1 MDMGRPQG
9 ATQGSVVE
17 GGSACEV
24 GVHCDFGGDPTGLA
38 HRSYAQ
44 AQPPVAVRAAYI
56 PVVTWLPAWVAKEKG
71 FFAAHGLDVT
81 LSVAQNLSTLPGTV
95 GKQFEFVPS
104 TAPDLLK
111 SVASGLTWL
120 PSLPRFLRRR
130 TTLRRMSSFRRSWVS
145 PGRKISLE
153 RSLRPPRSAA

>member
-1 MDMGRPQG
+1 VQRNALSSKAGLHAKLACM
-9 ATQGSVVE
+9 VVL
-17 GGSACEV
+17 AAIT
-24 GVHCDFGGDPTGLA
+24 TGLA
-38 HRSYAQ
+38 HRSCAQ
-44 AQPPVAVRAAYI
+44 TISPVAVRAAYI

-111 SVASGLTWL
+111 SVASGLDVVAVASEVFETEDN
-120 PSLPRFLRRR
+120 PTTYVIVSKESGIAGRRI
-130 TTLRRMSSFRRSWVS
+130 S
-145 PGRKISLE
+145 PE
-153 RSLRPPRSAA
+153 RSLRRPRSAA

>member
-1 MDMGRPQG
+1 MLHNALSSR
-9 ATQGSVVE
+9 
-17 GGSACEV
+17 V
-24 GVHCDFGGDPTGLA
+24 GLHAKLTCIAVLAAVTTGLV
-38 HRSYAQ
+38 HQSYAQ
-44 AQPPVAVRAAYI
+44 TQSPVAIRAAYI

-111 SVASGLTWL
+111 SVASGLDVVAVASEVFETEDN
-120 PSLPRFLRRR
+120 PSTHVIVAKDSGIAGPKDLA
-130 TTLRRMSSFRRSWVS
+130 
-145 PGRKISLE
+145 G
-153 RSLRPPRSAA
+153 

>member
-1 MDMGRPQG
+1 VQRKALSSRVGLH
-9 ATQGSVVE
+9 AKL
-17 GGSACEV
+17 ACIAILAAIA
-24 GVHCDFGGDPTGLA
+24 TGLA

-111 SVASGLTWL
+111 SVASGLDVVAVASEVFETENN
-120 PSLPRFLRRR
+120 PS
-130 TTLRRMSSFRRSWVS
+130 TYVIVS
-145 PGRKISLE
+145 K
-153 RSLRPPRSAA
+153 

>member
-1 MDMGRPQG
+1 MQHNALSSRVGLH
-9 ATQGSVVE
+9 AKLSCVVLL
-17 GGSACEV
+17 AAIT
-24 GVHCDFGGDPTGLA
+24 TGLA
-38 HRSYAQ
+38 LQSYAQ
-44 AQPPVAVRAAYI
+44 TQSPVAIRAAYI

-111 SVASGLTWL
+111 SVASGLDVVAVAAEVFETEDN
-120 PSLPRFLRRR
+120 
-130 TTLRRMSSFRRSWVS
+130 LRRMSLLRRIRVS
-145 PGRKISLE
+145 RGRKIWSE
-153 RSLRPPRSAA
+153 S